1 MPGDTGGTVVIIPIH
16 LRESFFKYLPRC
28 DSIHFNRRFDI
39 LESDIQTMTD
49 ETAISIEDNLWHTQR
64 VGSKI
69 YADYFHDLHTKIR
82 WIHRSMEE
90 SDLVSAKGAGKALED
105 TIIQYATHQ
114 LRLRVCQL
122 AADRLKS

>member
-1 MPGDTGGTVVIIPIH
+1 MIIPTH
-16 LRESFFKYLPRC
+16 LRESFFKYLPGC

-39 LESDIQTMTD
+39 LESDIQIMTD
-49 ETAISIEDNLWHTQR
+49 NTAISIEDNLWHSQR

-69 YADYFHDLHTKIR
+69 YSDYHHELHTKME

-90 SDLVSAKGAGKALED
+90 SALVSAKGAGKALED

-114 LRLRVCQL
+114 LRLRVCKL
-122 AADRLKS
+122 AADRLKHD